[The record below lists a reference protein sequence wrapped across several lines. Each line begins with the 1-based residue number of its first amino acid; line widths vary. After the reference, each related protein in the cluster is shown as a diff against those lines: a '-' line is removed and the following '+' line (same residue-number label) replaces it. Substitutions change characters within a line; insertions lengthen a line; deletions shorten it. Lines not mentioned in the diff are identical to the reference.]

1 MNDILSIFDKIDTT
15 YVMKKYK
22 VGQLN
27 KHKIRLKIPVSIT
40 LLINNIKK

>member
-27 KHKIRLKIPVSIT
+27 KAQNKIENTRIQLLY
-40 LLINNIKK
+40 LLII